1 MSVRHVA
8 FLTLTSAAVAL
19 AGCARKP
26 PEPAKT
32 PPPVVIVDHPVAQQV
47 TDYEDFA
54 GHTEPYRVVEIK
66 SRATGYLKSIHFK
79 DGQDI
84 EQGKR
89 LFEIDERVY
98 KAEVDKAHAALNK
111 SKKHLQTVT
120 ADYRRAVEQY
130 EKGVIGKEGYD
141 KAVGDRAEAEADI
154 ESAAAALELAETNLH
169 FCTIYSPFDGRLSR
183 RMVDENNLV
192 QADTT
197 LLTTIVR
204 LDEVYATFDV
214 DERTVMRLRKLIR
227 EGKLTS
233 SRVQPRTVQIA
244 LADDDDFSLTGQV
257 VFSDNQID
265 AGTGTLR
272 VRALVTN
279 PKLTTPPYYMLSP
292 GQFVR
297 IRMPVGPPRRAVLVS
312 EKAIGSDQGQRYVFV
327 VRTVEKDGA
336 KKQVVERR
344 NVRVGQQYGTLR
356 VIEGG
361 GLTPSDRVVTEG
373 LLRVRD
379 RAEVNPQPAAKQPK
393 SAAAAAPVKV
403 VVQAPA
409 PHPKT

>member
-1 MSVRHVA
+1 
-8 FLTLTSAAVAL
+8 
-19 AGCARKP
+19 
-26 PEPAKT
+26 
-32 PPPVVIVDHPVAQQV
+32 
-47 TDYEDFA
+47 
-54 GHTEPYRVVEIK
+54 
-66 SRATGYLKSIHFK
+66 
-79 DGQDI
+79 
-84 EQGKR
+84 
-89 LFEIDERVY
+89 
-98 KAEVDKAHAALNK
+98 
-111 SKKHLQTVT
+111 
-120 ADYRRAVEQY
+120 
-130 EKGVIGKEGYD
+130 
-141 KAVGDRAEAEADI
+141 
-154 ESAAAALELAETNLH
+154 
-169 FCTIYSPFDGRLSR
+169 
-183 RMVDENNLV
+183 MVDENNLI

-244 LADDDDFSLTGQV
+244 LADDDDFSLSGQV
-257 VFSDNQID
+257 VFADNQID

-279 PKLTTPPYYMLSP
+279 PKLPTPPYYMLSP

-297 IRMPVGPPRRAVLVS
+297 IRMPVGAPRDAVLVP

-327 VRTVEKDGA
+327 VKSAEKDGA

-344 NVRVGQQYGTLR
+344 NVRVGQQYGALR

-361 GLTPSDRVVTEG
+361 GLTPSDRVVVEG

-379 RAEVNPQPAAKQPK
+379 RAEVNPQPAAKQPR
-393 SAAAAAPVKV
+393 SPAGGEPAKV